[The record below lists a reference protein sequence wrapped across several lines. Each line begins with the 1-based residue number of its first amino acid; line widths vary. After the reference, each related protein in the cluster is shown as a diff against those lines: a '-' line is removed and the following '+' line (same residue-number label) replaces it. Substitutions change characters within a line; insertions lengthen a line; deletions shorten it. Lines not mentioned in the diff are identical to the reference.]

1 MLAVETVD
9 LCKTYVSTKKQ
20 PGIAGSIKG
29 LFSREKTEV
38 EAVKNVNL
46 AVEEGEIVAFLGPNG
61 AGKTTTLKML
71 SGILY
76 PTSGKAAVMGHE
88 PFLRKSEMLRQIA
101 LVMGN
106 KNQLWWD
113 LPAWDSFIVLREL
126 YEVPEDRFKKRL
138 DALIATLQIEKII
151 HTQVRKLS
159 LGQRMKCELVAALIH
174 SPKVLFL
181 DEPTIGLDVVSQKR
195 IREFLQEVHKEDGST
210 ILLTS
215 HYMQDVTELC
225 DRVVVIDHGSKVFD
239 GTIESLTSR
248 FSGTRVVTLV
258 LSEKVEE
265 ADLEKYGNV
274 LSLEEGEAQVEI
286 KREETAAIVAGLLQ
300 TMPVLD
306 VRIEEPSMEEI
317 VRRLFAENEKT
328 AETQKQ
334 TP

>member
-1 MLAVETVD
+1 MPAVETID

-29 LFSREKTEV
+29 LFSREKNET

-46 AVEEGEIVAFLGPNG
+46 SVEEGEIVAFLGPNG

-76 PTSGKAAVMGHE
+76 PTSGKASVLGFA
-88 PFLRKSEMLRQIA
+88 PFERKGEMLRKIA

-126 YEVPEDRFKKRL
+126 YEVPHDRFKTRM
-138 DALIATLQIEKII
+138 DALVETLQLEKII
-151 HTQVRKLS
+151 HTQVRKMS
-159 LGQRMKCELVAALIH
+159 LGERMKCELVAALIH
-174 SPKVLFL
+174 SPRVLFL

-195 IREFLQEVHKEDGST
+195 IREFLQQMHTEDGST

-225 DRVVVIDHGSKVFD
+225 DRVIVIDHGSKVFD
-239 GTIESLTSR
+239 GTLNSLTSR
-248 FSGTRVVTLV
+248 FSGTRVVTVV
-258 LSEKVEE
+258 LSETVEKS
-265 ADLEKYGNV
+265 DLERYGTV
-274 LSLEEGEAQVEI
+274 LTAEEGEAQIEVP
-286 KREETAAIVAGLLQ
+286 RAETAASVASLLQ
-300 TMPVLD
+300 NLPVVD

-317 VRRLFAENEKT
+317 VRRLFAENAKP
-328 AETQKQ
+328 A
-334 TP
+334 

>member
-1 MLAVETVD
+1 MPAVETID

-29 LFSREKTEV
+29 LFSRQKNET
-38 EAVKNVNL
+38 EAVKSVNL
-46 AVEEGEIVAFLGPNG
+46 SIEEGEIVAFLGPNG

-76 PTSGKAAVMGHE
+76 PTSGEAKVLGHK
-88 PFLRKSEMLRQIA
+88 PFERKPEMLRRIA

-126 YEVPEDRFKKRL
+126 YEVPEDRFKKRME
-138 DALIATLQIEKII
+138 ALVETLQLEKII
-151 HTQVRKLS
+151 HTQVRKMS
-159 LGQRMKCELVAALIH
+159 LGERMKCELVAALIH
-174 SPKVLFL
+174 SPRVLFL

-195 IREFLQEVHKEDGST
+195 IREFLQQMQAEDGST

-225 DRVVVIDHGSKVFD
+225 DRVIVIDHGSKVFD
-239 GTIESLTSR
+239 GTLDSLTSR
-248 FSGTRVVTLV
+248 FSGSRVVTVV
-258 LSEKVEE
+258 LSDPVAQEDLARYGEVLKV
-265 ADLEKYGNV
+265 
-274 LSLEEGEAQVEI
+274 EEGEAQIEVP
-286 KREETAAIVAGLLQ
+286 RAETASAVASLLQ
-300 TMPVLD
+300 NLPVVD

-317 VRRLFAENEKT
+317 VRRLFAEGGSKG
-328 AETQKQ
+328 
-334 TP
+334 

>member
-1 MLAVETVD
+1 MPAVETVD

-20 PGIAGSIKG
+20 PGILGSIKG
-29 LFSREKTEV
+29 LFSREKNEV
-38 EAVKNVNL
+38 EAVKNVSL

-76 PTSGKAAVMGHE
+76 PTSGKASVLGYE
-88 PFLRKSEMLRQIA
+88 PFQRRSEMLRQIA

-126 YEVPEDRFKKRL
+126 YEVPEARFKQRL
-138 DALIATLQIEKII
+138 DALIETLQIKEII
-151 HTQVRKLS
+151 NTQVRKLS
-159 LGQRMKCELVAALIH
+159 LGERMKCELVAALIH
-174 SPKVLFL
+174 SPRVLFL

-195 IREFLQEVHKEDGST
+195 IREFLREMHKEDGST

-225 DRVVVIDHGSKVFD
+225 DRVIVIDHGSKVFD
-239 GTIESLTSR
+239 GTIQSLTSR
-248 FSGTRVVTLV
+248 FSGTRMVTIV
-258 LSEKVEE
+258 LSEKVEQ
-265 ADLEKYGNV
+265 ADLEKYGKV
-274 LSLEEGEAQVEI
+274 ISCEEGEAQLEI
-286 KREETAAIVAGLLQ
+286 PRAETAPVVSGLLQ
-300 TMPVLD
+300 NLPVLD

-317 VRRLFAENEKT
+317 VRRLFAENEKAT
-328 AETQKQ
+328 GQ
-334 TP
+334 PPG